1 MRLRKPSVLLVPL
14 ALGSLLVSGCG
25 GGDQEP
31 PAPKKPAPTAPAPEA
46 TATPAAAVAEEQA
59 ERAREAVG
67 SVDDPGF
74 LEGGSAPVAEGAHV
88 RAVLEPGEAYGL
100 AVACV
105 GRGAVTVVV
114 EDREPAT
121 VPCDGVPVRRR
132 VADAPAE
139 LPVAITA
146 VGGATGVVAWQI
158 DSVDLD
164 RGTPSGTPDG
174 AGQAA
179 TGQADG
185 TDDDDDDS
193 GKPRRKVRR

>member
-1 MRLRKPSVLLVPL
+1 MRLRRSSVPLVPL

-25 GGDQEP
+25 AGDPEP
-31 PAPKKPAPTAPAPEA
+31 PAPMPSAPKATATA
-46 TATPAAAVAEEQA
+46 TATPAVAVAVTEGQG

-67 SVDDPGF
+67 SMDDPGF

-88 RAVLEPGEAYGL
+88 RAVLEPGEAYEI

-105 GRGAVTVVV
+105 GAGAVTVVV
-114 EDREPAT
+114 ADRGPAA

-146 VGGATGVVAWQI
+146 VGGATGTVAWQI
-158 DSVDLD
+158 DSVGLD
-164 RGTPSGTPDG
+164 RGTSSGAPD
-174 AGQAA
+174 ATGQAA

-185 TDDDDDDS
+185 ADDDS
-193 GKPRRKVRR
+193 GKPGRKVRR

>member
-1 MRLRKPSVLLVPL
+1 MRLRRSSVLLVPL

-25 GGDQEP
+25 AGDPEP
-31 PAPKKPAPTAPAPEA
+31 PAPRTPAPTPSAPKA
-46 TATPAAAVAEEQA
+46 TATEEQG
-59 ERAREAVG
+59 ERVREAVG
-67 SVDDPGF
+67 SMDDPGF

-88 RAVLEPGEAYGL
+88 RAVLEPGEAYEI

-105 GRGAVTVVV
+105 GAGAVTVVV
-114 EDREPAT
+114 ADRGPAA

-146 VGGATGVVAWQI
+146 VGGATGTVAWQI
-158 DSVDLD
+158 DSVGLD
-164 RGTPSGTPDG
+164 RGTSSGAPG
-174 AGQAA
+174 ATGQAA

-185 TDDDDDDS
+185 ADDDS
-193 GKPRRKVRR
+193 GKPGRKVRR